1 MLLNST
7 AVAESIT
14 ESDYSKRTQIGIDL
28 SVSKV
33 EKIINGGK
41 VLKNGTEID
50 PESYVE
56 LPTKVVD
63 GIEGWDLFP
72 GAYSLEFNEGVNIP
86 ENATGFILQRSSLY
100 RMGNSICSPVWDS
113 GFQTNKMG
121 TTLIVNNH
129 MFVEKNARVAQFFL
143 HENFPVEE
151 LYNGQWQ
158 NKTNY

>member
-33 EKIINGGK
+33 EKIISGGK

-63 GIEGWDLFP
+63 GIEGWDLVP

-113 GFQTNKMG
+113 GFQTDKMG
-121 TTLIVNNH
+121 TTLVVNNH